1 MATNEEHHED
11 LVKGLAEQLK
21 PVLDHS
27 PQAVYLYLD
36 DNHKTC
42 NKNFAALL
50 GYKSVRAWE
59 KIDAPLADV
68 IEASQPKVVEAYERA
83 SEKLEASSLKVTMRH
98 VGTGESIKASLIMV
112 PVAYQGHVMVLH
124 FLSKA

>member
-1 MATNEEHHED
+1 
-11 LVKGLAEQLK
+11 LVRGLAEQLK
-21 PVLDHS
+21 PILEHS

-42 NKNFAALL
+42 NKNFASLL

-68 IEASQPKVVEAYERA
+68 VESSQPKAVEAYERA
-83 SEKLEASSLKVTMRH
+83 AEKLEASTLKVTMRH
-98 VGTGESIKASLIMV
+98 AVTGELIKASLIMV

-124 FLSKA
+124 FVSRT

>member
-1 MATNEEHHED
+1 M
-11 LVKGLAEQLK
+11 
-21 PVLDHS
+21 
-27 PQAVYLYLD
+27 YLYLD

-42 NKNFAALL
+42 NKKFASLL

-68 IEASQPKVVEAYERA
+68 VEASQPRVVEAYGRA

-98 VGTGESIKASLIMV
+98 VGTGELIKTNLIMV
-112 PVAYQGHVMVLH
+112 PLAYQGHVMVLH
-124 FLSKA
+124 FLSKT